1 MEPGRSFGR
10 YKLISRLGA
19 GGMGEVYLATATGLD
34 GVERQV
40 ALKIVRQLHQRR
52 QKLMS
57 LFLDEAKV
65 SFLLNHPNIVQ
76 TYDVGQ
82 IDGHTFLVLEH
93 VDGASLEL
101 LLERLAERAEALPPG
116 IALYIASQIARGLDY
131 AHTFTD
137 VDRRP
142 FPIVH
147 RDISPGNVLLA
158 RGGQVKIADFGLA
171 KSALRSVESDAGSV
185 KGKLAYMPL
194 EQLRGEPVDAR
205 ADIYALGVML
215 YEMLAGA
222 HPFGAVEQINYL
234 DRLANK
240 EPPRPLHQR
249 AAVSSHVSELVA
261 TCMASAVEDRFGSA
275 REVARLLDQNLRDL
289 GSDVSEF
296 ELAELLGRVL
306 AERPLSLPPSDD
318 HPFDRVLGRE
328 LALAAQD
335 GGVSTFYVREGA
347 QRNREAGLA
356 ATVDDAAA
364 PSWMSPTAVRT
375 ATEATT
381 TGTTPLK
388 TRPPWLLPLIL
399 ILPLLLGGL
408 LLARSWTSR
417 SGQSGASDSS
427 TAAKTAAKASPI
439 DAARAVDLRKVAQ
452 AAVDAATAPTSAPAS
467 AGVTKATAALVLRPR
482 PSGGRV
488 TLDGQQMG
496 VTPLSLSGLKPHKVL
511 LVIET
516 VGYRRFAQT
525 VTLRPGATLTL
536 EPTLQ
541 RRRRRITKTGW
552 LSVNSDP
559 WANVVIDGKALGNT
573 PLLRQRLPVGRHRVT
588 LINPGRK
595 LRAVRTVTI
604 RAGVVTKLSVLL
616 K

>member
-82 IDGHTFLVLEH
+82 VDGHTFLVLEH

-116 IALYIASQIARGLDY
+116 LALYIASQIARGLDY

-261 TCMASAVEDRFGSA
+261 TCMASAAEDRFGSA

-289 GSDVSEF
+289 GTDVSEF

-328 LALAAQD
+328 LALAAQE
-335 GGVSTFYVREGA
+335 GGVSTFYLSEGA
-347 QRNREAGLA
+347 QRDREAGLA
-356 ATVDDAAA
+356 ATMDDAAA
-364 PSWMSPTAVRT
+364 PGWTSPTTGRT
-375 ATEATT
+375 AAEAAT

-388 TRPPWLLPLIL
+388 TRPSWLLPLIL

-408 LLARSWTSR
+408 LLARWWTSQN
-417 SGQSGASDSS
+417 GQRAP
-427 TAAKTAAKASPI
+427 KTAAKAPPI

-452 AAVDAATAPTSAPAS
+452 ATADAATAPTSGPAS
-467 AGVTKATAALVLRPR
+467 AAATKATAALVLRSR

-496 VTPLSLSGLKPHKVL
+496 VTPLSLSGLKPRKVQ

-516 VGYRRFAQT
+516 SGYRRFAQT

-536 EPTLQ
+536 EPTLRRQ
-541 RRRRRITKTGW
+541 RRRVNKTGW
-552 LSVNSDP
+552 LSINSDP
-559 WANVVIDGKALGNT
+559 WANVVVDGKALGNT
-573 PLLRQRLPVGRHRVT
+573 PLLRHRLPVGRHRVT
-588 LINPGRK
+588 LSNPGRK

-616 K
+616 RR